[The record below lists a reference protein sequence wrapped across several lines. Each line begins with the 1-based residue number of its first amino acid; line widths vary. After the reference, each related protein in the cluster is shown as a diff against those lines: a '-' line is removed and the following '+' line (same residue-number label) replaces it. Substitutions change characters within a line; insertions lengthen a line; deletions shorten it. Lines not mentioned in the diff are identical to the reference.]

1 MIPIFVDG
9 PAVEPITL
17 PEMKA
22 YLRIDHEAEDDLIAG
37 LIKAARLMVECASR
51 RVMIEQRWRVV
62 MDHWPDGGKVVL
74 PVAPLLAVDG
84 IRVLDAN
91 GAATDIPAASIE
103 ADAANDPPS
112 IVVSEAP
119 QPGKARNGIE
129 IELRAGFGSTPDS
142 VPATLKLAVKILV
155 AHWFE
160 NRGDVV
166 GQQHLPPEAMALV
179 APFQRARL

>member
-22 YLRIDHEAEDDLIAG
+22 YLRVDDEAEDDLIAG
-37 LIKAARLMVECASR
+37 LIKAARLMVEAVSR
-51 RVMIEQRWRVV
+51 RILVEQRWRVFL
-62 MDHWPDGGKVVL
+62 DRWPENGKVPL
-74 PVAPLLAVDG
+74 PVAPLLGVDRIKVFNAAG
-84 IRVLDAN
+84 DATEFE
-91 GAATDIPAASIE
+91 ASVIETDPAS
-103 ADAANDPPS
+103 DPPCI
-112 IVVSEAP
+112 IVSDAP
-119 QPGKARNGIE
+119 SPGKARNGIE
-129 IELRAGFGSTPDS
+129 VELRAGFGASPDA
-142 VPATLKLAVKILV
+142 VPATLKLAIKLLV

-166 GQQHLPPEAMALV
+166 GEQILPPQAMALV